1 MYWGRV
7 LFLLDDNMNKKI
19 DAELNL
25 AKYELKSAKIL
36 LDAGQYRDSITHSY
50 YAMFSASKALLLT
63 KNYVVKTHEGLV
75 RVFGREFIR
84 DGDFDSEIFGY
95 LTDARAMRR
104 DTSYDSLAVFYK
116 DDAEEKFYNAEEFI
130 SEVEKFL

>member
-1 MYWGRV
+1 MCWERV

>member
-1 MYWGRV
+1 
-7 LFLLDDNMNKKI
+7 MN
-19 DAELNL
+19 LNL
-25 AKYELKSAKIL
+25 LKYYWMQVK
-36 LDAGQYRDSITHSY
+36 YRDLITHSY

-63 KNYVVKTHEGLV
+63 KDYTVKSHEGLV

-116 DDAEEKFYNAEEFI
+116 KYPNLHSLIEIIILITTIEKSNHSAVKY
-130 SEVEKFL
+130 

>member
-1 MYWGRV
+1 MKVW
-7 LFLLDDNMNKKI
+7 FLLDNQQNMKI

-63 KNYVVKTHEGLV
+63 KDYTVKSHEGLV
-75 RVFGREFIR
+75 RVFGREFIKK
-84 DGDFDSEIFGY
+84 GME
-95 LTDARAMRR
+95 
-104 DTSYDSLAVFYK
+104 
-116 DDAEEKFYNAEEFI
+116 
-130 SEVEKFL
+130 

>member
-1 MYWGRV
+1 MCWGRV

>member
-1 MYWGRV
+1 MKVW
-7 LFLLDDNMNKKI
+7 FLLDNEQYKKI
-19 DAELNL
+19 DAELSL
-25 AKYELKSAKIL
+25 ARYELKSAKIL

-50 YAMFSASKALLLT
+50 YAMYSASKALLLT
-63 KNYVVKTHEGLV
+63 KDYAVKTHEGLV

-116 DDAEEKFYNAEEFI
+116 EDAEEKFNNAEEFI
-130 SEVEKFL
+130 TEVEKFL